1 VRHWSPPTRTDLR
14 TVGLHVAAPARRAAI
29 IALVLWKA
37 MNASRSVPPPATRRT
52 PPAGRARAS
61 GPDDDPDFL
70 RQLDEKVKRRDDP
83 PAV

>member
-1 VRHWSPPTRTDLR
+1 MLFLIAF
-14 TVGLHVAAPARRAAI
+14 VGAAI

-37 MNASRSVPPPATRRT
+37 MNSSRSDAPPLVRR
-52 PPAGRARAS
+52 PPQRAGRSRAS

>member
-1 VRHWSPPTRTDLR
+1 MLFLIAF
-14 TVGLHVAAPARRAAI
+14 VGAAI

-37 MNASRSVPPPATRRT
+37 MNSSRSDAPPVARRPQ
-52 PPAGRARAS
+52 PPGAGRPRAS

-83 PAV
+83 PTV